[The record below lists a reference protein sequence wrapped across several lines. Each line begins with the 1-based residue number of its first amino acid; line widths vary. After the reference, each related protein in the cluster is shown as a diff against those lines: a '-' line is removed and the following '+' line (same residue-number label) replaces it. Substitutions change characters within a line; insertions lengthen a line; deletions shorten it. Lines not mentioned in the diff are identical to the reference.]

1 MTAGTGIARAAGR
14 AARQLGI
21 LKAVAFVTY
30 KEWAAY
36 RSHMLLSLVIGPAYF
51 LAQYFIWNAVFS
63 SRTDVGG
70 LSLQAM
76 LRYYGVATLIYYL
89 TMDFADWNLQMH
101 VRAGSFLTFMLRPL
115 SHRWFALSQKVGHR
129 VLGFLFELV
138 PVWLILALAFRMP
151 LAPASW
157 PWALASTALGFLM
170 VFFLNYSIGIAA
182 FWMTRTDGLRS
193 IFALFRD
200 IMAGSIL
207 PLSLFPLPVQK
218 VLFFLPFQ
226 YATYVPTRV
235 FIGSYELGGVSL
247 SLPAIVGCQALAVLA
262 MWLVSEILWRLGA
275 RKYTGV
281 GT

>member
-1 MTAGTGIARAAGR
+1 M
-14 AARQLGI
+14 
-21 LKAVAFVTY
+21 LKSIAFVTY

-36 RSHMLLSLVIGPAYF
+36 RSHMLLSIVIGPAFF

-63 SRTDVGG
+63 ARAEVGG
-70 LSLQAM
+70 LDLRSM
-76 LRYYGVATLIYYL
+76 LLYYGTVTLVYYL

-101 VRAGSFLTFMLRPL
+101 IRVGTFLTFMLRPL

-129 VLGFLFELV
+129 VLGFLFEFL
-138 PVWLILALAFRMP
+138 PVWLILALAFRLP
-151 LAPASW
+151 ILPASW
-157 PWALASTALGFLM
+157 PWAVLSVGLGFLM

-200 IMAGSIL
+200 IMAGSFL
-207 PLSLFPLPVQK
+207 PLTLFPLAFQK

-226 YATYVPTRV
+226 YATYVPAKV
-235 FIGSYELGGVSL
+235 LLGSYELGGISM
-247 SLPAIVGCQALAVLA
+247 SLPAIVGCQAAAVLC
-262 MWLVSEILWRLGA
+262 MWLVTEILWRAGA

-281 GT
+281 GA